1 MAPTEVKLDRI
12 RSSVV
17 SMLVSMLF
25 CCSFASSSRRFSL
38 LMGWYR
44 GIHFTLYASATRKAT
59 VEEERNR
66 KETRKD
72 GRWNSIPR
80 CWCSFFLFH
89 LRSYCSLLP
98 LQTRHS
104 SFFLLWALVLFII
117 ILFFCQAEWW
127 KSRNLLWI
135 LLISF
140 SSHDFRVNQEKNRVS
155 IDFTEFCRVF
165 NELEEEVWLHGN
177 RVPEPIESIGLQAP
191 SRFTSWTILYR
202 FFK

>member
-1 MAPTEVKLDRI
+1 MR
-12 RSSVV
+12 
-17 SMLVSMLF
+17 
-25 CCSFASSSRRFSL
+25 L
-38 LMGWYR
+38 LQEKQQ
-44 GIHFTLYASATRKAT
+44 LKK
-59 VEEERNR
+59 
-66 KETRKD
+66 KETERKQEKMAD
-72 GRWNSIPR
+72 GIRYLVVGVLFFYFIFDRTVHCCRFKLVIP
-80 CWCSFFLFH
+80 L
-89 LRSYCSLLP
+89 
-98 LQTRHS
+98 
-104 SFFLLWALVLFII
+104 FFLLWALVLFII